1 MPRRLASRSSA
12 AGLET
17 SRSCA
22 LSASRSFFSWPSC
35 ASLDFEPCHAWNRL
49 TSGFRYEISTTKRT
63 RTSAIRPSLSQ
74 RIRLGA
80 LLRRT
85 RLGPRAAYAL
95 LLIPVDSPSGAPF
108 LALATPAAVADT
120 QALQRELIGEK
131 EKARWERSI
140 RAVRGRRRTARR
152 PSSRPPGRSS

>member
-1 MPRRLASRSSA
+1 MPSRLASRSSA

-17 SRSCA
+17 SRSWS

-63 RTSAIRPSLSQ
+63 RTRAIRPSLSQ
-74 RIRLGA
+74 RIRLGP

-85 RLGPRAAYAL
+85 RRGPRAAYAL
-95 LLIPVDSPSGAPF
+95 LLIPVDSPPGSPF
-108 LALATPAAVADT
+108 LALASPFAVADT
-120 QALQRELIGEK
+120 QTLQRELLGRRRRRDGRGLFERLMEGEG
-131 EKARWERSI
+131 RRGG
-140 RAVRGRRRTARR
+140 RVRGR
-152 PSSRPPGRSS
+152 